1 MTDTPELVTLKPLP
15 IPPGHSDSDD
25 PVDAGTHRPDSG
37 DPASPGQTFQE
48 ADHLQWSRTRFT
60 YCLLPGVNCPR
71 DAAQRAAR
79 WGAGV
84 TNTGGG
90 DEDAPAA
97 VDRTMTAADT
107 APNQESGS
115 TDGESTAGESGSQQ
129 ATADEG
135 QSRTGGASNRYGT
148 VLGTGTTSTG
158 DATDGAA
165 DETANRPDR
174 GDSPGRESSED
185 DSPESNDDTSPAEAG
200 ENTAGADLTDHERRF
215 LRNVIAALNGEL
227 DGYELTESMTTVR
240 NRSGSDI
247 DESKLVDQGYLENPY
262 VGTRKYYYVTEKG
275 QHAVDRKLYT
285 GRDYGDLHEKVHH
298 KVFTE
303 CFARYLAQTENQHV
317 EKYYEPMGGGMVFD
331 VAGFIDLPGGQR
343 NLTAIGE
350 IITTVKPERVVKH
363 YDDFAQYD
371 GVTKHWVVKD
381 IDVTH
386 DFVRALHD
394 AGRVETVPPKSLQNH
409 TRIAETVFGEH
420 GESQIHSGS
429 DIVEAVRAFTAE
441 SEDGAID

>member
-1 MTDTPELVTLKPLP
+1 MVAHP
-15 IPPGHSDSDD
+15 
-25 PVDAGTHRPDSG
+25 
-37 DPASPGQTFQE
+37 F
-48 ADHLQWSRTRFT
+48 HLLSVA
-60 YCLLPGVNCPR
+60 GVNCPP
-71 DAAQRAAR
+71 DAAQRTAR

-90 DEDAPAA
+90 DDDASTTVEHAETESDIDPSNRVDED
-97 VDRTMTAADT
+97 
-107 APNQESGS
+107 
-115 TDGESTAGESGSQQ
+115 TDGESSSEQSGTQGPETDARGPSQ
-129 ATADEG
+129 
-135 QSRTGGASNRYGT
+135 SGGASNRYGT
-148 VLGTGTTSTG
+148 VLGTGTTSSTNG
-158 DATDGAA
+158 TDRPA
-165 DETANRPDR
+165 DNTSDR
-174 GDSPGRESSED
+174 NSGKARSGRDSSGR
-185 DSPESNDDTSPAEAG
+185 DSAESNDNASPPDASRNSSG
-200 ENTAGADLTDHERRF
+200 DDLTEHERRF

-227 DGYELTESMTTVR
+227 DGYELTESMTIIR
-240 NRSGSDI
+240 NRSGSNI
-247 DESKLVDQGYLENPY
+247 DEDKLVEQGYLENPH

-303 CFARYLAQTENQHV
+303 CFARYLAQTESQHV

-386 DFVRALHD
+386 DLVRALHD
-394 AGRVETVPPKSLQNH
+394 AGRVETVPAKSLQNH

-420 GESQIHSGS
+420 GEWQIHSGS
-429 DIVEAVRAFTAE
+429 DIIEAVREFTTK
-441 SEDGAID
+441 SEDEAID